1 MNKLCYRIVFN
12 RARRMLVVVSELA
25 RAHGGARGGGSGRRG
40 GSLCARI
47 TPLSFALWLASGLP
61 GGAQAA
67 GIVADK
73 GAAGHQQPTVVN
85 AANGL
90 PQVNI
95 QTPND
100 KGLSHNKFSQFD
112 VDQRGVI
119 LNNSSVNT
127 KTQLAGMVAANPWL
141 AKGEAKVILNEVN
154 SRNPS
159 QLNGFVEVAGKKAD
173 VIIAN
178 PAGITCSGCGFI
190 NANRSTLTTGASR
203 IENGQLKGFDV
214 EGGQIRVEGGGMN
227 DRSDYT
233 QLIARSVTVNA
244 RLQANN
250 LQVTTGRNQT
260 DAQGNV
266 TRVKADDGR
275 DKPAFAL
282 DVAALGGMYAGK
294 IALVGTERGVGVR
307 NAGEIGAGVGEFSL
321 SADGQLTNSGRI
333 NGQGTMALAA
343 TDINNSGQ
351 LRSRGAMKLDASG
364 ALTHSGGLLA
374 GGDARINASRIAATR
389 ESVTAAGVDEQGK
402 ASQTGT
408 LALNASG
415 LVSARGKLLAR
426 DRIAVDG
433 AQLDLQGA
441 QAQAGDIAL
450 NAKQGD
456 IDTRSAQLAARQRL
470 SATSRGRLNNDG
482 GSLQGE
488 RLALSS
494 SDISN
499 RLGSIAQTGTTTLAI
514 DTGRLDNDSGSLT
527 SAGGMSLRADSL
539 SNLQGQLGAFA
550 GDMRIAAGALNNRQG
565 KVILQGDG
573 ALDISATTLSGDSG
587 TVVSD
592 GALRIA
598 ALTMALNN
606 AWTQGKQVEITGDS
620 LAHRGA
626 TLLQSGNGQAR
637 LTLGGGLDNTGGK
650 LISQGGL
657 TLSGTTLNNQ
667 QGVVNSAAGPLSLAF
682 SDKVDNAGG
691 EIVAR
696 QAAIRSAAF
705 NNRQGLLQARDSLTL
720 TTDSQGVDNSD
731 TLESGGIRS
740 AGAVVIRGGAMNN
753 HTGLIAAGTLDAGVT
768 AWDNQN
774 GQTGTDR
781 WLRLTSASLDNRLG
795 LFSAGSERL
804 ELAIADSLNNQRGVL
819 QSAGALAVDGGS
831 LNNASGTLLAADGAA
846 TLRLTGMLDNQSG
859 RIAAR
864 QGITLQSRALDNR
877 QGTLTTPGGSLTVS
891 ATDVV
896 NNQDGVMESSLN
908 LALTAESLDNSR
920 GRLLAA
926 GGDATL
932 QLTGALSNASG
943 RLSAANLLTVDSG
956 ALNNRAGLISGE
968 NLVFRT
974 AAVDNS
980 AGLIQANRALDL
992 DTGGGALVNAET
1004 SSSSTGLR
1012 AGETLRLRSGEVDNH
1027 KGLIA
1032 AGSLDARADGWNNRQ
1047 GQINALDNLRL
1058 EGQSLDN
1065 TGGQLQA
1072 AGSMDVELNG
1082 GQLINRQ
1089 GLMLANKTL
1098 NLASGLLNNQSGTL
1112 QGNQMLALR
1121 ATQVDNR
1128 SGNLLSGGSLTLN
1141 AISLD
1146 NRLGRLFALTRGE
1159 AILSGNLNNQ
1169 QGFIKA
1175 NDALTLNAT
1184 AIDNQQTRSQ
1194 GKGIEAGS
1202 LTLKAGTLN
1211 NQSGALRAAVRLAAD
1226 IRAALDNRSGLISS
1240 QQGLEVKGAQ
1250 LALQNQSGDLVSQ
1263 DSATVQADSVTGVG
1277 HIAAERSLT
1286 LTTNQSLVQ
1295 DGSLASNGDIT
1306 LNAKGGLTNRGE
1318 ITALGLLALTAP
1330 RLENTVDG
1338 EINGNQ
1344 TRIRVDELL
1353 NTGLLDGGENW
1364 ITAGKLHNT
1373 GTGRIY
1379 GDRLL
1384 IDARTLVNDK
1394 DAAGG
1399 KAAII
1404 AGRQQVTLAVGTLE
1418 NRDRAMIY
1426 SDGDMAIGGALSQ
1439 DGALSGLAV
1448 KVQNLSA
1455 DIEAMGALSLSAT
1468 QIENRDIH
1476 LLLSDEPV
1484 LVWVS
1489 DEVDEFQYCEGDG
1502 DGACFGG
1509 DGKRYKLGP
1518 WEGDVRYAINEDGSK
1533 NLGVFLG
1540 KETSKRIRFFL
1551 NGLVS
1556 KHYYEYKYKTYVYE
1570 TQVVSHD
1577 AAVLRS
1583 GKGMTLTGDTLTN
1596 QDSKI
1601 VAGGALAVQVAN
1613 LDNQET
1619 QGVRRIEEIG
1629 DAISYYKGGGDWK
1642 TRERWD
1648 VYDGNNRQEALGMGL
1663 MTIQQQAGQGAGQS
1677 VAGRDQNGARVD
1689 ADAVENGVAPG
1700 GQAAGSGTVSI
1711 NGSSVS
1717 GAGELQEP
1725 RPGGIT
1731 DIPINLPGSD
1741 SELVARS
1748 VEPDTRLP
1756 DNSLFAVHPGSD
1768 SRWLVETDSRFTDG
1782 KKWLSSQ
1789 DIWGDQLHKRLGD
1802 GYYEQRLVRD
1812 QLMQATGSR
1821 FLPGMNDDNEQYKWL
1836 LNNGKDFAEKYGLTP
1851 GVALSQEQMALLTSD
1866 MVWMVNQ
1873 TVTLPDGSQEVV
1885 SVPQLYVRVKAG
1897 DLSGGGAL
1905 LSGDQVQLVSRG
1917 DVTNSGTISG
1927 REMTQIGAGNL
1938 TNQGFVQGRSVTVL
1952 ADNDIIN
1959 SGGTLLARDSLTL
1972 QAGHDIIS
1980 RTEGGSAG
1988 TEAWLDRSA
1997 GIYVQNDKGE
2007 LTLKA
2012 MNDIT
2017 LTASELINRGKESTT
2032 QIIAGRDLNLDTRR
2046 LSHATD
2052 YTRDSKRY
2060 DRTLSTQ
2067 EAGSRIDAG
2076 GVLAIAAGRDINARA
2091 AEISAGDALTAQ
2103 AGRDINLT
2111 SGEATYD
2118 HEGRSKWTSSGFL
2131 SKTKHELYGN
2141 TSQREAQ
2148 STTVSGD
2155 SVRMQAGRDL
2165 TVAGSNVVGT
2175 GDVSL
2180 AAGNNLTLTTVEEAQ
2195 HDTLVKQKK
2204 KSGLMSTGGIG
2215 FTVGSLSQKVS
2226 TESDSNIQK
2235 GSTVGSSGG
2244 NVSLSAG
2251 NLASVHGSD
2260 VVAGQDISITGR
2272 DVAITAAQNSHTEL
2286 TKSETKSSGLTL
2298 GLSGSVG
2305 SALNTA
2311 TQQARSAKKE
2321 DDGRLAAL
2329 KGTRAALTGY
2339 QAAQAGRLAAV
2350 SDDKKDGNTVGVM
2363 LSYGSQKSTSESRLE
2378 QKTSSGSALTAGR
2391 DMTIRATGDASGQG
2405 GDLVVQ
2411 GSQLTAGRDMAL
2423 AANRDISLSSGQN
2436 SERLSGSNKSSGG
2449 SVGVGIAVGSGSA
2462 GFTVSAS
2469 VNQSQGREKGNGL
2482 THTETTVEAGRQVSL
2497 SSGRDTLLQGAQ
2509 VSGESIK
2516 ADVGRNLTMRSEQ
2529 DSDRYDMKQSSS
2541 SAGASV
2547 TWGAGASGSASVSA
2561 SRDKMHSNFDSVQE
2575 QTGLFAGKGGF
2586 DVTVGGHTQLDGAVM
2601 ASTAPSD
2608 KNRLDTGTLGWSDIH
2623 NQADYKVEHQSA
2635 GLSTGGSV
2643 GDQFLGNAASSLLV
2657 GMNGEGHDSSTTHAA
2672 VSDGTITIRDKE
2684 KQQQDIATLSR
2695 DTEHAANGLS
2705 PIFDK
2710 EKEQKRLQ
2718 EAQLIGE
2725 IGRQVGDI
2733 ATTEGT
2739 IAGMKA
2745 KQDPAALAEAKAQLE
2760 REGKPFSDK
2769 DVAERAYNNVM
2780 QQFGTGSAL
2789 QQGIQAATAAVQG
2802 LAGGNLAQAISGAAA
2817 PYLAEQIHKLAPD
2830 EASRAMAHAVVA
2842 GVLAQLQGNSAAAGA
2857 AGAATAAISTS
2868 VIAKALYGTDDY
2880 SRLEESQ
2887 KQTIST
2893 LSTLASG
2900 LAGGL
2905 AGNSTA
2911 SVVAG
2916 AQAGK
2921 NTSENNDMF
2930 NLPGGMMDGA
2940 RAASSLGQFMAQNGA
2955 SPSEIAQAQSDLA
2968 KGLGSDAPQPASE
2981 LVKQWALLMSTAAT
2995 MGTGTA
3001 AGAGG
3006 MITGGVI
3013 GGSANISTQL
3023 TVNGDKPFSYT
3034 DALIAIGTGALSQG
3048 KGAIVTGGIS
3058 MGGAYA
3064 GSKIKGEDPTNAVI
3078 GAGIGSA
3085 AGSGAGKVITDKLKP
3100 IVSGEAAEATG
3111 NVIGAVTSELVG
3123 SETQSQLDARNNK
3136 K

>member
-25 RAHGGARGGGSGRRG
+25 RAHGGACGGGSGRRG

-47 TPLSFALWLASGLP
+47 TPLSFALWLASGLV

-112 VDQRGVI
+112 VDKRGAI

-127 KTQLAGMVAANPWL
+127 KTQLAGIVAANPWL

-214 EGGQIRVEGGGMN
+214 DGGQIRVEGGGMN
-227 DRSDYT
+227 DQSDYT

-260 DAQGNV
+260 DVQGNV

-374 GGDARINASRIAATR
+374 GGDAQINASRITATR

-402 ASQTGT
+402 ASQAGR

-415 LVSARGKLLAR
+415 QVSARGKLLAR
-426 DRIAVDG
+426 DRIDVDG

-450 NAKQGD
+450 SAKQGD
-456 IDTRSAQLAARQRL
+456 IDTRSAQLAASQRL
-470 SATSRGRLNNDG
+470 SAASRGKLNNDG

-488 RLALSS
+488 RLTLSS

-499 RLGSIAQTGTTTLAI
+499 RQGSIAQTGTTTLAI
-514 DTGRLDNDSGSLT
+514 DTGRLDNDGGSLT
-527 SAGGMSLRADSL
+527 SAGGMSLRANSL

-550 GDMRIAAGALNNRQG
+550 GDMHIAAGALNNRQG

-598 ALTMALNN
+598 ALTLTLNN

-637 LTLGGGLDNTGGK
+637 LILRGGLDNTDGK
-650 LISQGGL
+650 LISQGGF

-667 QGVVNSAAGPLSLAF
+667 QGTVNSAAGPLSLTF

-696 QAAIRSAAF
+696 QATIRSAAF

-731 TLESGGIRS
+731 TLENGGIRS
-740 AGAVVIRGGAMNN
+740 AGAIVIRGGAVNN
-753 HTGLIAAGTLDAGVT
+753 NAGLIAAGILDASVT

-804 ELAIADSLNNQRGVL
+804 ELTIADALNNQQGVL
-819 QSAGALAVDGGS
+819 QSASALAVDGGS
-831 LNNASGTLLAADGAA
+831 LNNAGGTLLAADGAA

-864 QGITLQSRALDNR
+864 QGISLQSRALDNR

-943 RLSAANLLTVDSG
+943 RLTAANLLTVDSG

-980 AGLIQANRALDL
+980 TGLIQANRALDL

-1047 GQINALDNLRL
+1047 GQINALDNLSL

-1082 GQLINRQ
+1082 GQLINQQ

-1141 AISLD
+1141 AASLD

-1175 NDALTLNAT
+1175 NDALTLNAA

-1194 GKGIEAGS
+1194 SKGIEAGS

-1211 NQSGALRAAVRLAAD
+1211 NQNGALRAAMRLAAD

-1250 LALQNQSGDLVSQ
+1250 LALQNQGGDLVSQ
-1263 DSATVQADSVTGVG
+1263 DSAAVQADSVTGVG
-1277 HIAAERSLT
+1277 HIAAERALT

-1364 ITAGKLHNT
+1364 ITAGQLHNT

-1394 DAAGG
+1394 DAASG
-1399 KAAII
+1399 KAAVI

-1439 DGALSGLAV
+1439 DGALSGLAA

-1601 VAGGALAVQVAN
+1601 VAGGTLAVQVAN
-1613 LDNQET
+1613 PDNQET

-1717 GAGELQEP
+1717 GAGELQES

-1731 DIPINLPGSD
+1731 DIPINLPGTD

-1748 VEPDTRLP
+1748 VAPDTELP

-1836 LNNGKDFAEKYGLTP
+1836 LNNGKAFAEKYGLAP

-1905 LSGDQVQLVSRG
+1905 LSGNQVQLVSRG

-1927 REMTQIGAGNL
+1927 REMTQISADNL
-1938 TNQGFVQGRSVTVL
+1938 TNQGFVQGKSVTVL
-1952 ADNDIIN
+1952 TDNDIIN

-2017 LTASELINRGKESTT
+2017 LTASELINRGQESTT
-2032 QIIAGRDLNLDTRR
+2032 QIIAGRDLNLDTQR

-2155 SVRMQAGRDL
+2155 SVQMQAGRDL
-2165 TVAGSNVVGT
+2165 TVQGSNVVGT

-2235 GSTVGSSGG
+2235 GSTVGSSAG

-2286 TKSETKSSGLTL
+2286 TKTETKSSGLTL

-2311 TQQARSAKKE
+2311 TQQARAAGKE
-2321 DDGRLAAL
+2321 DDDGRLAAL
-2329 KGTRAALTGY
+2329 KGTQAALTGY

-2378 QKTSSGSALTAGR
+2378 QRTSSGSTLTAGR

-2436 SERLSGSNKSSGG
+2436 SDQLSGSNKSSGG

-2482 THTETTVEAGRQVSL
+2482 THTETTVDAGRQVNI

-2516 ADVGRNLTMRSEQ
+2516 AEVGRNLTMRSEQ

-2547 TWGAGASGSASVSA
+2547 TWGEGASGSASVSA

-2586 DVTVGGHTQLDGAVM
+2586 DVTVGEHTQLDGAVI
-2601 ASTAPSD
+2601 ASTASPEN
-2608 KNRLDTGTLGWSDIH
+2608 NRLDTGTLGWSDIH

-2672 VSDGTITIRDKE
+2672 VSDGAITIRDKD
-2684 KQQQDIATLSR
+2684 KQAQDVAGLSR
-2695 DTEHAANGLS
+2695 DTDHAANGLS

-2710 EKEQKRLQ
+2710 EKEQQRLQ

-2745 KQDPAALAEAKAQLE
+2745 KKDPAALAEAKAQLE

-2769 DVAERAYNNVM
+2769 DVAERAYNNAM

-2802 LAGGNLAQAISGAAA
+2802 LAGGDLSKALAGASA
-2817 PYLAEQIHKLAPD
+2817 PYIANVIAKTIPEENGAGRL
-2830 EASRAMAHAVVA
+2830 MAHAVVGA
-2842 GVLAQLQGNSAAAGA
+2842 ALALAKGDNALSGA
-2857 AGAATAAISTS
+2857 AGAATGEAAGML
-2868 VIAKALYGTDDY
+2868 ALNIYGRDVKDL
-2880 SRLEESQ
+2880 SESE

-2893 LSTLASG
+2893 LATLAAG

-2905 AGNSTA
+2905 AGGSTA
-2911 SVVAG
+2911 DAVAG

-2921 NTSENNDMF
+2921 NSAENNAMS
-2930 NLPGGMMDGA
+2930 LPSGMMNYGQA
-2940 RAASSLGQFMAQNGA
+2940 VASWNQYAEENNLTPEQK
-2955 SPSEIAQAQSDLA
+2955 QAGLNKLA
-2968 KGLGSDAPQPASE
+2968 KGDLPEGANITKVIVNGYKDGVLISGAAYLGPAASVSKVVGGAVIAEIANGTYQWYDLSKPGNENKTWDYWGSVSAGITGALAPGRDIWQNA
-2981 LVKQWALLMSTAAT
+2981 
-2995 MGTGTA
+2995 GIA
-3001 AGAGG
+3001 AGGTLFTDG
-3006 MITGGVI
+3006 P
-3013 GGSANISTQL
+3013 
-3023 TVNGDKPFSYT
+3023 DKG
-3034 DALIAIGTGALSQG
+3034 ALAGTGAGWAFGTVVGVVAPPVFSPVLGSG
-3048 KGAIVTGGIS
+3048 SVPAGDIIGTIGGEFIS
-3058 MGGAYA
+3058 
-3064 GSKIKGEDPTNAVI
+3064 NAVKDEI
-3078 GAGIGSA
+3078 NG
-3085 AGSGAGKVITDKLKP
+3085 T
-3100 IVSGEAAEATG
+3100 
-3111 NVIGAVTSELVG
+3111 
-3123 SETQSQLDARNNK
+3123 K